1 MSFYLM
7 DEYVVTCC
15 KEIGKGSTPGRKKS
29 MYKGPVVGGK
39 EEPRKER
46 KGLWDWDTGS
56 MWGKWHERDW
66 EAGKARC

>member
-1 MSFYLM
+1 
-7 DEYVVTCC
+7 
-15 KEIGKGSTPGRKKS
+15 